1 MRFPLTILLLASW
14 PACCQLRDVV
24 KSSEVDAIF
33 ARTGQSL
40 DVLAKPNFAVVF
52 RVSSGK
58 SGAWQDHPDA
68 DEFWFVRHGKGSVSL
83 GSANGGATEGRRNF
97 DVAEGDVVNVPRTAA
112 YQLTPS
118 APRLEYV
125 AVRVFPTERRLG
137 IGIGASKTP
146 QPMPSVATKAE
157 IDSTLA
163 KADKNVLLHSAGVV
177 LINHVVYSG
186 AHGPWEVHQTCDD
199 LYFMRLGTA
208 QAQLDGTLVNAKE
221 DSPGEMRGTD
231 VTGARKFTIGPG
243 DMVVIPRNT
252 AHFMDPGSHKLG
264 YLLVKLCD

>member
-1 MRFPLTILLLASW
+1 M
-14 PACCQLRDVV
+14 
-24 KSSEVDAIF
+24 F

-40 DVLAKPNFAVVF
+40 DVLAKPNFAVEF
-52 RVSSGK
+52 RVISGK
-58 SGAWQDHPDA
+58 PSAWQEHSDA
-68 DEFWFVRHGKGSVSL
+68 DEFWFVRHGAGSVSL
-83 GSANGGATEGRRNF
+83 GSAKGATEERRNF
-97 DVAEGDVVNVPRTAA
+97 EVAEGDVVSVPRTTA
-112 YQLTPS
+112 YQVTPS
-118 APRLEYV
+118 ASSLEYV

-146 QPMPSVATKAE
+146 HPMASVARKAE
-157 IDSTLA
+157 IDATLA
-163 KADKNVLLHSAGVV
+163 KAAKNVLLHSAGVV
-177 LINHVVYSG
+177 LINHVVYGG
-186 AHGPWEVHQTCDD
+186 APGPWEVHQTCDD

-221 DSPGEMRGTD
+221 DVPGEPRGTG
-231 VTGARKFTIGPG
+231 VTGARKFAIGPG